1 MRYYIYLDKQF
12 LRTLFSIYQNSD
24 FDIEV
29 IEYSVRKSFTS
40 NNEVRVEPCIENMC
54 DGEEICRCDTVK
66 EESRSSRNSNL
77 NKERVG
83 VLYDKGNAYNIQTER
98 KYLNIEDISDMKNI
112 SFYHKLLGKIIDS
125 VRDDKSRII
134 EESGYIKICNN
145 EIFENEKN
153 NFFMINE
160 TFVWFDNTLLQG
172 DISLLSQMACKIKVL
187 GYIMS
192 CKESKNR
199 KIVKAIAMYIE

>member
-1 MRYYIYLDKQF
+1 
-12 LRTLFSIYQNSD
+12 
-24 FDIEV
+24 
-29 IEYSVRKSFTS
+29 
-40 NNEVRVEPCIENMC
+40 
-54 DGEEICRCDTVK
+54 
-66 EESRSSRNSNL
+66 
-77 NKERVG
+77 
-83 VLYDKGNAYNIQTER
+83 
-98 KYLNIEDISDMKNI
+98 MKNL
-112 SFYHKLLGKIIDS
+112 SFYHKLLEKIIDS

-172 DISLLSQMACKIKVL
+172 DIVLLSQMACEIKVL